1 MKRLG
6 RNTATLLVSN
16 VGSALLSFIL
26 SVLIGR
32 ALGQGGLGVYAA
44 AMAWVFPLS
53 LTADF
58 GLSTLITREVA
69 QSPDATQ
76 AYLRAATLAR
86 LWLGGGL
93 MLATLLAA
101 PLLSQDA
108 AVVWGIQVS
117 APLIIILPFFG
128 LFTAVFRAQGV
139 MWPIPWLNLGML
151 VAQVVLTAGAF
162 ILGGGLG
169 AALIVNTLTSAAQL
183 VAAWW
188 LYRRV
193 ITGSAD
199 QPADTAT
206 RELPHTGTAAQYP
219 RLEVTALLR
228 LALPFALAGL
238 LAALG
243 ARLNTILLE
252 LWTNAD
258 EVGYYTAA
266 ARFVEA
272 GRMIPNALF
281 GALFPLLASLTAQ
294 PEAMRR
300 TFQRVLL
307 GLGAFGGGAALAGT
321 LLADLALRMT
331 YGDAFAPAVPAL
343 QLALWSLLP
352 GLLRGG
358 LSLYI
363 YASGGERL
371 VNSVTAA
378 MLVLQLLLGALLI
391 PSSGAY
397 GAALVSLIAEA
408 VAFALLWWLWR

>member
-6 RNTATLLVSN
+6 RNTATLLLSN
-16 VGSALLSFIL
+16 IGSAALSFVL
-26 SVLIGR
+26 SVLVGR
-32 ALGQGGLGVYAA
+32 ALGQDGLGVYAA

-53 LTADF
+53 LAADF

-69 QSPDATQ
+69 QRPAEAE

-93 MLATLLAA
+93 LLATLLLA
-101 PLLSQDA
+101 PALSRDA
-108 AVVWGIQVS
+108 AVARGIQIS

-128 LFTAVFRAQGV
+128 LFTAVFRARDV

-151 VAQVVLTAGAF
+151 LAQVALTAAVFG
-162 ILGGGLG
+162 IGGGVG
-169 AALIVNTLTSAAQL
+169 AALIVNTLTSAGQL
-183 VAAWW
+183 AAAWW

-193 ITGSAD
+193 IAPGLAE
-199 QPADTAT
+199 AVGRGRAI
-206 RELPHTGTAAQYP
+206 EAL
-219 RLEVTALLR
+219 ALLR

-243 ARLNTILLE
+243 TRLNTILLE
-252 LWTNAD
+252 QWTSAG

-281 GALFPLLASLTAQ
+281 GALFPLLAALTTQ
-294 PEAMRR
+294 PDVMRR
-300 TFQRVLL
+300 TFRRALL
-307 GLGAFGGGAALAGT
+307 ALGVFGGGAGMAGL
-321 LLADLALRMT
+321 LLADLAIRLA

-343 QLALWSLLP
+343 RIALWALLP

-358 LSLYI
+358 LSLYV
-363 YASGGERL
+363 YARGGERL
-371 VNSVTAA
+371 VNGVTAV
-378 MLVLQLLLGALLI
+378 MLLLHLLLGALLI
-391 PSSGAY
+391 PAGGAY
-397 GAALVSLIAEA
+397 GAALVSLIAESA
-408 VAFALLWWLWR
+408 ALALLWWLWR

>member
-1 MKRLG
+1 MKSLG

-16 VGSALLSFIL
+16 IGSTALSFIL

-32 ALGQGGLGVYAA
+32 ALGQSGLGVYAA
-44 AMAWVFPLS
+44 AMAWTFPLS
-53 LTADF
+53 LVVDF

-69 QSPDATQ
+69 QSPDATH
-76 AYLRAATLAR
+76 AYLRAGTLAR

-93 MLATLLAA
+93 MLATFLAA
-101 PLLSQDA
+101 PILSQDV
-108 AVVWGIQVS
+108 AVVAGIQVS
-117 APLIIILPFFG
+117 TPLIIILPFFG
-128 LFTAVFRAQGV
+128 LFTAVFRARGV

-151 VAQVVLTAGAF
+151 AAQVALTAAVF
-162 ILGGGLG
+162 LLGGGVG
-169 AALIVNTLTSAAQL
+169 AALVVNMLTSAGQL
-183 VAAWW
+183 AAAWW

-193 ITGSAD
+193 IQNDTSTY
-199 QPADTAT
+199 PASVP
-206 RELPHTGTAAQYP
+206 REGGGVDI
-219 RLEVTALLR
+219 RSLLR

-252 LWTNAD
+252 QWTNPN

-294 PEAMRR
+294 PDAMRR
-300 TFQRVLL
+300 TFRRVLL
-307 GLGAFGGGAALAGT
+307 GLAAFGGAAALAGM
-321 LLADLALRMT
+321 LLADSAIRLT
-331 YGDAFAPAVPAL
+331 YGESFAAAVPVL
-343 QLALWSLLP
+343 QLALLSLLP

-363 YASGGERL
+363 YARGGERL

-378 MLVLQLLLGALLI
+378 MLIVQLMLGALWI
-391 PSSGAY
+391 PASGAY
-397 GAALVSLIAEA
+397 GAALVSLIAEIIA
-408 VAFALLWWLWR
+408 LALLWWLG